1 MIMRKTKSMMPLGLR
16 FLMIV
21 FALMAGTNAVW
32 SAAYWKIRVVAVD
45 ADGGETA
52 GTVIAGQAN
61 EKNSLINS
69 NAYSGDYTMPTVGTQ
84 VQRNLANYCL
94 CAKEPADAN
103 FLGWYTDSECT
114 QQLSPNNYL
123 TQSSSFVTTSTTE
136 ADVSVTTIYAL
147 FSKPKKFW
155 KVRVV
160 AVDADGGATAGT
172 VIAGE
177 NKDSEAL
184 QNSTE
189 FTTDYTVT
197 GSQIYYKPGT
207 NNDPY
212 PNVCA
217 KAPEGTYFLGWYSD
231 AACTE
236 PALYTASLN
245 WSSVWKYMPEN
256 SLSET
261 EADAPVATFYALF
274 TTKKYYSV
282 CQYAVDP
289 ERRGAINKSNNNT
302 FSFTP
307 PAATSLNKAARGPV
321 TYTNMNSNYVSQPAR
336 GWAFSKWVLTGG
348 DMGFDDPASETK
360 NQGFRY
366 YFTASSTDE
375 NNPTVNTIS
384 AEYEPL
390 PPFTVTVQHIQ
401 EGGSI
406 SFSVE
411 NWFENAGHDALTKQ
425 TVALGTASTEETEK
439 SFTVYRTDR
448 LKLVASTA
456 ENHRFLGWYEDGVWK
471 RAQEDWSN
479 FGTTGTD
486 RVLEARFQKNFSLY
500 YAAQAESSRGGSV
513 QVSCGT
519 PITNEHPGTAG
530 YAMDST
536 AKAFVE
542 SAQVTAYY
550 KAVPDDGYVF
560 VGWKKSPAG
569 AYVSYNIDYEE
580 TFETS
585 SITLTSPMTY
595 TMYAYFEKEA
605 AYEAELL
612 DENGNATTGTFD
624 AMYSAAQSNYTIVLH
639 RNIDLGAAPLD
650 IAKNIHIDFNNHS
663 FTGTASNLVTVHSGN
678 TVTFVDNSPE
688 AAGGIRVTAEAAS
701 EVNAVLVNGSLTFL
715 KGVVRCENTS
725 EDALAQATGITVA
738 NGAVLNLRGGSVEA
752 QANSNAFGVMNNGTA
767 NLTTG
772 AVSAM
777 AASDAYGV
785 LANAA
790 TNITWSVAVNV
801 TATTGNNAVGVLI
814 DNASAVASI
823 DGGVINATAAGSNA
837 YGVWA
842 KNAST
847 AVTIGGNMAAGA
859 QAGTATTAFAVKENG
874 VAVNIATGR
883 FQSNNTQ
890 DITAANPVNL
900 KLYGGYYVHSTA
912 LDTYIQ
918 AGVTQ
923 GELKSGTKFYNE
935 GYRYILSDGNN
946 PNYVVATANGKKFS
960 SLEDAILYANNNAK
974 TTMTIRMEVPEYT
987 LPAGNY
993 TIPANATLLLPKD
1006 PDQTEPLTIID
1017 RLTTTNGYTDPA
1029 LFQKLTLQNGVHID
1043 VFGAIE
1049 VGGRQHSYGQPH
1061 SGCPTGPYFCQ
1072 IDMNAGSTVTVASGD
1087 ASRGSEIL
1095 EQFQVGD
1102 VKGGN
1107 LTLQMIF
1114 WNVMNRGTADW
1125 QEQFLTFPVMT
1136 YFIQNIEVKTK
1147 YHPGAMLRTNTG
1159 FGSVVTDEIKLIGVE
1174 GADAAM
1180 FLMDDEDDSEDT
1192 WVCKYYDAEHDQQV
1206 YEVNN
1211 AANLGGLQFTE
1222 MGLTLDS
1229 KLFILPITS
1238 NMKIHLLSGY
1248 MGITQDILML
1258 PGSEIEVNKKSIVS
1272 VNEDARLFFIDS
1284 DEWGAYLYP
1293 DVFGTRIKF
1302 RPDGAPTNANRDIS
1316 SAAAIG
1322 DAKLNIHGEF
1332 EVNGAIYTSTSG
1344 ASIYST
1350 NADAGTIS
1358 FAATAPTAP
1367 YTVYFTPNT
1376 TAFTGIATN
1385 PATLLNGNG
1394 TTVST
1399 SGIAAGTSYCYINGA
1414 WRNLDM
1420 DGCFVVDKAD
1430 PENWKYFA
1438 KPKDYVELLTNEE
1451 DNETHLYYSK
1461 TGGKVSGRKFICFGD
1476 CEWWEVESVEENDAL
1491 VHCTH
1496 QDNDKYYYWDD
1507 SNPDPAYQEWRE
1519 KQFSITW
1526 VTKPYDDE
1534 DKGLVVYDNVD
1545 YKSVPKYLGTNPS
1558 RPMNDYYTYDFVGWT
1573 PELEPVMDDAI
1584 YTAVFQQNDRKYM
1597 VTFLDADGSILEEA
1611 LWKMGEVP
1619 VCKNQPTPA
1628 GKILTWEPTIRAVT
1642 GDATYTA
1649 TYTDEEPSSYE
1660 ITFVNWDGSE
1670 LQTGSVDVGSI
1681 PVYEGEDPTK
1691 PAIADR
1697 AFEFDGWTPDIAAVS
1712 EAVVYT
1718 AKFREKPATYTIT
1731 FKRSVGD
1738 EGVAIEP
1745 AETIQVLEDVP
1756 YGEMPVC
1763 TSADIPTKASTEAE
1777 YYTVVWSPTIGAVTE
1792 NATYTAIGFAAHK
1805 NTCRVTVSA
1814 GANGKVAL
1822 DGSEETLSAV
1832 YEYGTTATVTATATT
1847 AGYYFK
1853 RWSDGN
1859 TQNPRTVTVNAAITL
1874 KAEFAVS
1881 SYTITWLDYDD
1892 SSLGT
1897 TTVNYGE
1904 TPTHAVPARA
1914 TSEGTSYIFDA
1925 WTPAVVAAT
1934 ENATYKAT
1942 YTSTQ
1947 LTYTIRFV
1955 LNNGLADVVRSECH
1969 YGDEVSIGNPVKA
1982 TQNGIG
1988 YNFIGWKD
1996 SKGNDYTVGATLPN
2010 VTNNEIYYAQ
2020 YETVITNLIAG
2031 NSEDASAKDI
2041 VITQM
2046 GTEAAALIIEKEGT
2060 VNIPAGTSLTVEE
2073 LILESNTNQSGQL
2086 IGGKRLTATNAYF
2099 DVTLNTQARTW
2110 YAVAVPWE
2118 VDAEEGIYLKD
2129 NGRHL
2134 TLGRD
2139 FDLIWYDASERATNG
2154 DSPACWKYVEYQ
2166 SDKSMHAGQLYM
2178 MYFDPGW
2185 TTIRFKKKAGADLF
2199 FDGEITMELHSGN
2212 GIATDANWNG
2222 IANPSVC
2229 HAYLETGATYGQ
2241 VLNNGNLDDYFNQEG
2256 APVYS
2261 TIAMNSYKFVVGK
2274 PVFVQATAAEPVVV
2288 NPAIS
2293 GALAAPGRAR
2303 AGTDAGKTVFG
2314 IHIASEGR
2322 AASDNLYVQATEEE
2336 KADMYVI
2343 GEDLAKGGVAKRAPQ
2358 LWVDGYNTKLSV
2370 STRTFANN
2378 RADYPLGLYAPAA
2391 GAYTI
2396 YTDNAYEGYDLYL
2409 TLNGHAIWNLS
2420 NGEYTLTLGHG
2431 TTGGYG
2437 LRIVKSNI
2445 PSVTTG
2451 TDSAVVDADGGT
2463 RKMLINNNVFI
2474 IRGGKVYTLTGQEV
2488 Q

>member
-1 MIMRKTKSMMPLGLR
+1 MMPLGLR

-69 NAYSGDYTMPTVGTQ
+69 NAYSGDYTMPTVGTR

-103 FLGWYTDSECT
+103 FLGWYKDSECT
-114 QQLSPNNYL
+114 QQLSPDNYL

-184 QNSTE
+184 RNSTE

-207 NNDPY
+207 NNAPY
-212 PNVCA
+212 PYVCA

-289 ERRGAINKSNNNT
+289 ERRGAINKSNSNT

-560 VGWKKSPAG
+560 VGWKKSPTG
-569 AYVSYNIDYEE
+569 AYVSYNINYEE

-585 SITLTSPMTY
+585 SITLSSPTTSTI
-595 TMYAYFEKEA
+595 YAYFEKEA

-639 RNIDLGAAPLD
+639 RNIDLGATSLD

-701 EVNAVLVNGSLTFL
+701 EVNAVLVNGSLNFI

-725 EDALAQATGITVA
+725 SDASAQATGITVA

-772 AVSAM
+772 AVSAT

-790 TNITWSVAVNV
+790 TNITWSVAVNA

-814 DNASAVASI
+814 DNASAVVSI
-823 DGGVINATAAGSNA
+823 DGGTINATATGSNA

-842 KNAST
+842 KNAAS
-847 AVTIGGNMAAGA
+847 AVTIGGNMVAGA
-859 QAGTATTAFAVKENG
+859 HAGTATTAFAVKENG
-874 VAVNIATGR
+874 VVVNIATGR
-883 FQSNNTQ
+883 FKSNNTQ
-890 DITAANPVNL
+890 DITAATAANL
-900 KLYGGYYVHSTA
+900 KLYGGYYVHNTA
-912 LDTYIQ
+912 LDTYKQ

-923 GELKSGTKFYNE
+923 GDLKSGTKFYTE

-960 SLEDAILYANNNAK
+960 SLEDAILYANNNAE

-1006 PDQTEPLTIID
+1006 PDQMEPLTIID
-1017 RLTTTNGYTDPA
+1017 RLTTTNGYADPA

-1072 IDMNAGSTVTVASGD
+1072 IDMNAGSTVTVASGGKIYAWGFITGEGTID
-1087 ASRGSEIL
+1087 ARRGSEIL

-1107 LTLQMIF
+1107 YTLQMIF
-1114 WNVMNRGTADW
+1114 WNVMNRETENW

-1159 FGSVVTDEIKLIGVE
+1159 FGSVVTEDIKLIGVE

-1180 FLMDDEDDSEDT
+1180 FLMDNEDDSEDT

-1211 AANLGGLQFTE
+1211 AAKLGGLEFTE
-1222 MGLTLDS
+1222 MGITLDS
-1229 KLFILPITS
+1229 RLFILPITS
-1238 NMKIHLLSGY
+1238 NMKIHLLSGH

-1258 PGSEIEVNKKSIVS
+1258 PGAEIEVNKQSVVS
-1272 VNEDARLFFIDS
+1272 VNKDARLFFIDS
-1284 DEWGAYLYP
+1284 DEWGTYIYSN
-1293 DVFGTRIKF
+1293 VFGARIKF
-1302 RPDGAPTNANRDIS
+1302 RPDGAPTNTNRDIS

-1332 EVNGAIYTSTSG
+1332 VVKGAIYTSTSG
-1344 ASIYST
+1344 ASIFSS

-1376 TAFTGIATN
+1376 TAYTGIDTN

-1399 SGIAAGTSYCYINGA
+1399 SGISAGTSYCYINGA

-1420 DGCFVVDKAD
+1420 DSCFVVDKAD

-1438 KPKDYVELLTNEE
+1438 KPADYVELKNGNTANA
-1451 DNETHLYYSK
+1451 DHTYTSK
-1461 TGGKVSGRKFICFGD
+1461 EADPADERTFICMHD
-1476 CEWWEVESVEENDAL
+1476 CQWWEVENVEENDAL
-1491 VHCTH
+1491 KHSIH
-1496 QDNDKYYYWDD
+1496 PDNDKYYYWDGD
-1507 SNPDPAYQEWRE
+1507 DWTE
-1519 KQFSITW
+1519 KDFTITW
-1526 VTKPYDDE
+1526 VTKPYDEE
-1534 DKGLVVYDNVD
+1534 DKGLVVYDNAD
-1545 YKSVPKYLGTNPS
+1545 YKSMPKYLGTNPT

-1573 PELEPVMDDAI
+1573 PELEPVTDDAI

-1597 VTFLDADGSILEEA
+1597 ITFLDADGSVLEEA

-1628 GKILTWEPTIRAVT
+1628 GKILTWVPTIRAVT

-1660 ITFVNWDGSE
+1660 ITFVNWDGTE

-1681 PVYEGEDPTK
+1681 PVYAGATPTK
-1691 PAIADR
+1691 PAIADK

-1731 FKRSVGD
+1731 FKRAVGN

-1745 AETIQVLEDVP
+1745 AETIQVLENVP

-1763 TSADIPTKASTEAE
+1763 TSVNVPTKASTEAE
-1777 YYTVVWSPTIGAVTE
+1777 YYTLVWTPTIGAVTG
-1792 NATYTAIGFAAHK
+1792 NATYTATGFAAHK

-1814 GANGKVAL
+1814 GANGSV
-1822 DGSEETLSAV
+1822 TLEGNASPLTNV
-1832 YEYGTTATVTATATT
+1832 YEYGHEVTIRAIPDDN
-1847 AGYYFK
+1847 YHFL

-1859 TQNPRTVTVNAAITL
+1859 TVNPRNITVNAAITL
-1874 KAEFAVS
+1874 KAEFAINT
-1881 SYTITWLDYDD
+1881 YTITWLDYDD

-1897 TTVNYGE
+1897 STVNHGE
-1904 TPTHAVPARA
+1904 IPTHAVPARA
-1914 TSEGTSYIFDA
+1914 TSEGTSYTFDA

-1934 ENATYKAT
+1934 ANATYKAT

-1947 LTYTIRFV
+1947 LIYTIRFV
-1955 LNNGLADVVRSECH
+1955 LNNGLSDVVRSECH
-1969 YGDEVSIGNPVKA
+1969 YGDAVSIGNPVKA
-1982 TQNGIG
+1982 TQQGIA

-1996 SKGNDYTVGATLPN
+1996 SKGNDYAVGTTLPN

-2031 NSEDASAKDI
+2031 NSEGASAKDI
-2041 VITQM
+2041 IITQL
-2046 GTEAAALIIEKEGT
+2046 GTEATALIIEKDGT
-2060 VNIPAGTSLTVEE
+2060 VNIPVGTSLTVEDFV
-2073 LILESNTNQSGQL
+2073 LESNTNQSGQL

-2099 DVTLNTQARTW
+2099 DVTLNTQPRTW

-2118 VDAEEGIYLKD
+2118 VDAEEGIFLKD

-2139 FDLIWYDASERATNG
+2139 FDVIWYDAVERATNG

-2185 TTIRFKKKAGADLF
+2185 TTIRFKKKDGADIV
-2199 FDGEITMELHSGN
+2199 FDDDINMELHSGN

-2261 TIAMNSYKFVVGK
+2261 TIAMSSYKFVVGK
-2274 PVFVQATAAEPVVV
+2274 PVFVQATANEPVVI

-2293 GALAAPGRAR
+2293 GAFAAPQRAN
-2303 AGTDAGKTVFG
+2303 ADYTPASTEVTFA
-2314 IHIASEGR
+2314 IHIAEEGKP
-2322 AASDNLYVQATEEE
+2322 AADNLFVQATEEE

-2343 GEDLAKGGVAKRAPQ
+2343 GQDLTKGGVAKKAPQ
-2358 LWVDGYNTKLSV
+2358 LWVNRYNTKLSV
-2370 STRTFANN
+2370 NTQELRNYTAT
-2378 RADYPLGLYAPAA
+2378 YPLGISVPAE
-2391 GAYTI
+2391 GDYTI
-2396 YTDNAYEGYDLYL
+2396 NVEETDSEHTLYL
-2409 TLNGHAIWNLS
+2409 TLDGRVIWNLS
-2420 NGEYTLTLGHG
+2420 MAPYTNQR
-2431 TTGGYG
+2431 YG
-2437 LRIVKSNI
+2437 LRLVANA
-2445 PSVTTG
+2445 PQVVTG
-2451 TDSAVVDADGGT
+2451 IENA
-2463 RKMLINNNVFI
+2463 LINAQSDIRKVIIHNEVFI
-2474 IRGGKVYTLTGQEV
+2474 IRGEKVYTITGQEV
-2488 Q
+2488 K